1 MQDNQYSTMVEAS
14 QQLAERGYTT
24 RLSLQEGT
32 GQLISEDSQ
41 RAYGPAELRIVEHH
55 RFEGDTNPSDM
66 AVIYAIEGPDGLK
79 GTLLDA
85 YGASASAELGE
96 IIRQIPEND

>member
-1 MQDNQYSTMVEAS
+1 MVEAS
-14 QQLAERGYTT
+14 QQLAERGYTA

-32 GQLISEDSQ
+32 GKLITEDNK
-41 RAYGPAELRIVEHH
+41 RTYAPTELCIVAHH

-66 AVIYAIEGPDGLK
+66 AVIYVIEGPDGLK

-85 YGASASAELGE
+85 YGANASVELGE
-96 IIRQIPEND
+96 IIRKIPEND